1 MGLTGFGGSI
11 GDALKKTCT
20 DKTTLSNFFKD
31 SPEAE
36 YGVFTPGDPRTV
48 CTGELLSSDEL
59 KKHKDNFCSLKP
71 EHSVCPTTPS
81 SPTSTPSSPTSTPS
95 GPTSSSSQNG
105 TSNNDSVMLLC
116 SVISCF
122 SCIISIILA
131 VVMMKKS

>member
-1 MGLTGFGGSI
+1 MVSSSGNI

-71 EHSVCPTTPS
+71 EHSVCPTTP
-81 SPTSTPSSPTSTPS
+81 TTPKPRIKSDTHTHTLKSDTKF
-95 GPTSSSSQNG
+95 
-105 TSNNDSVMLLC
+105 
-116 SVISCF
+116 IS
-122 SCIISIILA
+122 
-131 VVMMKKS
+131 K